1 MAMKRSAIA
10 SSEAIAERYQILHYL
25 SRLFS
30 GGPLALPSDLK
41 VAEVNGARLAYGEL
55 GTGQLVVF
63 VHGSISDRT
72 ICHAQLPAVAARY
85 RTIAF
90 SRRYAQPY
98 HDLPRG
104 DKDTAHLVGAS
115 NGAYICLRAAIR
127 EPLAVR
133 TLELE
138 KPPLATLAPR
148 PSPSR
153 IPCPFGRHPW

>member
-1 MAMKRSAIA
+1 MRERPVARDTSVTPPRPSARASDPAHSRRCRSFRCGEMAVKRSAIA
-10 SSEAIAERYQILHYL
+10 SSEAIAERYEILHYL

-98 HDLPRG
+98 H
-104 DKDTAHLVGAS
+104 
-115 NGAYICLRAAIR
+115 
-127 EPLAVR
+127 
-133 TLELE
+133 
-138 KPPLATLAPR
+138 
-148 PSPSR
+148 
-153 IPCPFGRHPW
+153 